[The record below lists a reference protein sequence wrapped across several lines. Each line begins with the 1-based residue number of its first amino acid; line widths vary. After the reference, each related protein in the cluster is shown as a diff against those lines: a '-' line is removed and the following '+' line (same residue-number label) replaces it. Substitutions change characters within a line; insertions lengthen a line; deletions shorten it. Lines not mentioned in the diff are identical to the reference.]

1 MTTSGVSVRVQRT
14 AGEAAETLRRL
25 NEMAVAARKGLD
37 GVDDALERLHRR
49 RDAVQQQL
57 TVLDRPAAA
66 DDGRAGALRQQ
77 LDQLNREIAEAER
90 RRSEQQQAPTP
101 SPTRPGEPATATP
114 PPPPPRRALT
124 PEERQRLAASGTY
137 SAPELARATWVRP
150 PTDPNDPTTG
160 TLFVPPPRAEG
171 PRAPSPR
178 RPPTPPPPPAAR
190 GGGTDAGGVA
200 ARGGYGTPDAALL
213 RQDGEQSPGTSPGN
227 RGMGGGARSEEAR
240 KVDETADEYR
250 DLAASTRLTALSSR
264 ELRYEWEQN
273 ARALGRQ
280 HREIDKTVTE
290 LDRLQGKKKTARR
303 DDEIERLVERR
314 RDLQVGRATLDGE
327 RERLQRE
334 LESRGLRVGS
344 GGILLGSSD
353 GRGAHEAAL
362 GGQRPTLRQLAGTVA
377 GGAGLG
383 GGSPGGLAISAA
395 LGWLNPWTAAATAAG
410 MAGGYMFSDGGRANQ
425 LRRLVFDAGMR
436 GGGGFQGIYD
446 DALGGM
452 SAPYFLRPEES
463 IEARMAL
470 GTQTGRTDV
479 EEIAALARA
488 YGLPPGA
495 VAAMIGRVGTLGALP
510 LGATGR
516 QRRVG
521 GIDPPAALPQP
532 AIAPPRQESQ
542 SGHDRGVQAAR
553 NLQAYLVDTAP
564 TRDDVRNARRRGANA
579 ARELLGFFGLG
590 SSPMEQDRPP
600 VGRAATDEVQLTGG
614 EVLLGTAGAA
624 SSPGRSNERRF
635 TSRGDGSSG
644 IAGILAGA
652 YGSSAYRGLPG
663 DRRDLLM
670 QSFLQQWSRLSNVQ
684 QSAGGMPIQ
693 NWETVPAM
701 LSTAT
706 RYFGKDISPEIPA
719 ARVSAFME
727 GFQRPRGPI
736 MQGIQL
742 RGIRDMAEGMTPE
755 QLAEFKRTTKGVDLT
770 THAGRIEAMQ
780 NTFSLPPREMEMVLR
795 AQMAA
800 RRRVVGSGTE
810 AEQWMIADAHTGGQ
824 MGPAR
829 DIQRLQNKLL
839 YARQGSEE
847 SVGLVEEIQ
856 RKMSASG
863 DFGQLFRNE
872 LLGDESA
879 IRATDGIKALGQ
891 SIKGSVLNLTRDV
904 IEALDAWNA
913 GVGVQPGMRGE

>member
-1 MTTSGVSVRVQRT
+1 MNPTGVSVRVQRT

-25 NEMAVAARKGLD
+25 NDMAVAARKGLD
-37 GVDDALERLHRR
+37 GVDDALERLHRN

-57 TVLDRPAAA
+57 AGLGRPTLRADVTRAENLRATLDA
-66 DDGRAGALRQQ
+66 
-77 LDQLNREIAEAER
+77 LNREIADVER
-90 RRSEQQQAPTP
+90 RRQEAPQGGHTVLPPTP
-101 SPTRPGEPATATP
+101 GTQGA
-114 PPPPPRRALT
+114 RRALT
-124 PEERQRLAASGTY
+124 PEERQRLVGTGNY
-137 SAPELARATWVRP
+137 TERELARATWLRP
-150 PTDPNDPTTG
+150 PTTPGDVSTG
-160 TLFVPPPRAEG
+160 TVFVPPMRADVPRATPPSRPASPGERPDPASSPSPGDSRGMPGTGDGATLPPAERRAEG
-171 PRAPSPR
+171 ERRRSPDR
-178 RPPTPPPPPAAR
+178 EAR
-190 GGGTDAGGVA
+190 T
-200 ARGGYGTPDAALL
+200 
-213 RQDGEQSPGTSPGN
+213 
-227 RGMGGGARSEEAR
+227 EEAR
-240 KVDETADEYR
+240 RVDETADEYR

-264 ELRYEWEQN
+264 ELRYEWQQN
-273 ARALGRQ
+273 VLELRAQG
-280 HREIDKTVTE
+280 REIDRTVTE
-290 LDRLQGKKKTARR
+290 LDRLQAKKKTAKR

-314 RDLQVGRATLDGE
+314 RDLQVGRTSLEGE
-327 RERLQRE
+327 RDRLRQE
-334 LESRGLRVGS
+334 LESRGFRVGS
-344 GGILLGSSD
+344 GSILLGPPD
-353 GRGAHEAAL
+353 GRGAQEAAL

-452 SAPYFLRPEES
+452 SAPYFIRPEES

-479 EEIAALARA
+479 QDIAALARA

-510 LGATGR
+510 RSARAQAGGARGDFRPPPRDRVAHSSPATLAAEEPPTPSDPNTGR
-516 QRRVG
+516 V
-521 GIDPPAALPQP
+521 
-532 AIAPPRQESQ
+532 
-542 SGHDRGVQAAR
+542 AAR
-553 NLQAYLVDTAP
+553 MLLDAASAWNQRGPATAGEVM
-564 TRDDVRNARRRGANA
+564 RQGGNSGQQYARRFLAM
-579 ARELLGFFGLG
+579 FGLG
-590 SSPMEQDRPP
+590 PGAEPSAP
-600 VGRAATDEVQLTGG
+600 ATTRDVPLTGG
-614 EVLLGTAGAA
+614 EQFLGSVT
-624 SSPGRSNERRF
+624 SNERS
-635 TSRGDGSSG
+635 TPTDGARSPREGEPASG
-644 IAGILAGA
+644 IAAILAGA
-652 YGSSAYRGLPG
+652 YRSSAYRALPS

-684 QSAGGMPIQ
+684 QSAGGMPIR

-706 RYFGKDISPEIPA
+706 RFFGPDISPEIPA
-719 ARVSAFME
+719 ARVGAFME
-727 GFQRPRGPI
+727 GFQRPRGPV

-742 RGIRDMAEGMTPE
+742 RGIRDLAEQLSPE
-755 QLAEFKRTTKGVDLT
+755 QRAEFQRNTGGIDLA

-780 NTFSLPPREMEMVLR
+780 NTFSLPRREMEMVLR

-800 RRRVVGSGTE
+800 RRRVVGAGTE

-829 DIQRLQNKLL
+829 DLQRLQNRLL
-839 YARQGSEE
+839 YAREGSEDAG
-847 SVGLVEEIQ
+847 SLVDEIQ
-856 RKMSASG
+856 RKMRASG

-872 LLGDESA
+872 LLGDEAA

-891 SIKGSVLNLTRDV
+891 SIKGSVLELTRDV
-904 IEALDAWNA
+904 IEALDAWNS
-913 GVGVQPGMRGE
+913 GVGVQPGVRGE